1 MSDQRLVI
9 GDRPPIEPFDG
20 LGLTTSAHD
29 WWLVVLP
36 AFARF
41 GRGGAMIVGHIIQ
54 HCGRSWRGFN
64 D

>member
-9 GDRPPIEPFDG
+9 DDRPPIEPFDG
-20 LGLTTSAHD
+20 LGRTTSAHD

-41 GRGGAMIVGHIIQ
+41 GRAEEL
-54 HCGRSWRGFN
+54 
-64 D
+64 